1 MKNRED
7 SAMVTIR
14 EVAERAGVPEKTAMR
29 ALSGQ
34 TLGVR
39 RDARERAER
48 VRRAAA
54 ELGYQPSAISRAL
67 RQGKTRTL
75 GLLTGRIT
83 NQYYAALA
91 ETAMLEASRAG
102 YRLLL
107 ELTGSQPE
115 RIADG
120 VKNFLASRVDGILMT
135 EEIGDHACGRILAK
149 RKFPVMTL
157 DTPSREG
164 FSAVY
169 ADYTRTIPAAL
180 RHLAERG
187 RRRITFLLSASG
199 SLLSE
204 QLPAIFRRACLDLG
218 LEPECFPD
226 ASLEAMA
233 PHAERRPEAVLVYGN
248 YKLIR
253 FLRRA
258 AELPGYHPDAVGFFN
273 PWSWHTR
280 QPGLSGAIMAPS
292 EEMTRTAVRELIA
305 ETETHTA
312 PRTVAFDTEFF
323 PATEFGRIHAP
334 DLNADFLPLE

>member
-1 MKNRED
+1 
-7 SAMVTIR
+7 MVTIR

-48 VRRAAA
+48 VRKAAA
-54 ELGYQPSAISRAL
+54 ELDYQPSAISRAL

-91 ETAMLEASRAG
+91 ETAMLEASRRG

-107 ELTGSQPE
+107 ELTGSQLE
-115 RIADG
+115 RIVNG

-135 EEIGDHACGRILAK
+135 EEIGDHACTRVLPK
-149 RKFPVMTL
+149 RKFPVMMF

-169 ADYTRTIPAAL
+169 ADYSRTIPAAI
-180 RHLAERG
+180 RHLAARG
-187 RRRITFLLSASG
+187 RRRITFLIHPST
-199 SLLSE
+199 SLLHAR
-204 QLPAIFRRACLDLG
+204 LLALFRDGCLESG
-218 LEPECFPD
+218 VEPECLP
-226 ASLEAMA
+226 AAMLEEMA
-233 PHAERRPEAVLVYGN
+233 DHAERRPEAVLIYGN

-258 AELPGYHPDAVGFFN
+258 AELPGYHPDVIGFFN

-280 QPGLSGAIMAPS
+280 QPGLTGAILAPS

-305 ETETHTA
+305 EVEAQST
-312 PRTVAFDTEFF
+312 PRTTAFDTEFF
-323 PATEFGRIHAP
+323 PAEEFNRIHAP
-334 DLNADFLPLE
+334 DLNADFLPQE